1 MTEAEIL
8 KWAKDNGYL
17 YPFDGIERAGAING
31 NDVYAFTTTSKEPLF
46 VGLPSFILIR
56 NGKPELISGEA
67 GLKLLDKLNHENSKL
82 N

>member
-8 KWAKDNGYL
+8 KWAKDNDHL

-31 NDVYAFTTTSKEPLF
+31 NDVYAFTTTSREPLF

-56 NGKPELISGEA
+56 NGKPELVSGEA
-67 GLKLLDKLNHENSKL
+67 GLKMLNDLSHEEPK
-82 N
+82 

>member
-8 KWAKDNGYL
+8 KWAKDNNYL
-17 YPFDGIERAGAING
+17 YPFDGIERVGAING

-56 NGKPELISGEA
+56 NGKPELVSGEA
-67 GLKLLDKLNHENSKL
+67 GLKMLNDLSHEEPK
-82 N
+82 

>member
-8 KWAKDNGYL
+8 KWAKDNDHL
-17 YPFDGIERAGAING
+17 YPFDGIERAGVIDG
-31 NDVYAFTTTSKEPLF
+31 NVVYAFTTTSKEPIF